1 MTMSS
6 DKEIKAAD
14 QSNNSSKMAWQ
25 LPELVDLDINGA
37 TQLQSMGPS
46 LNDGGDPFNDYN
58 S

>member
-1 MTMSS
+1 MSS